1 MKYLFT
7 NRLGALRPS
16 GWHPEAGV
24 VFSLIHPVSVVC
36 TTLLPSRH
44 DEHPEGRDW
53 VGFAIFL
60 WCLDE

>member
-16 GWHPEAGV
+16 GWQVLSEAGV
-24 VFSLIHPVSVVC
+24 VFSLIRPVSVVC
-36 TTLLPSRH
+36 TTLLPGRH
-44 DEHPEGRDW
+44 SEHHEGRDW

-60 WCLDE
+60 CA